1 MALSYYN
8 LDPWALEQERIAARR
23 VGVTAIEVPSVE
35 FDRLAAEGEPMIYVV
50 AGDQLLVSERQ
61 VMGVHITHAVL
72 ADGGPVQAAGEFEVV
87 ESEGAWTVMTLN
99 SKSGHYRP
107 GSESVEVAIEAFT
120 VRGCRVLPKG
130 VERYDGLT
138 P

>member
-1 MALSYYN
+1 MLSYYN
-8 LDPWALEQERIAARR
+8 LDPLALEQERIAARR
-23 VGVTAIEVPSVE
+23 VGVTAIAVPGVE
-35 FDRLAAEGEPMIYVV
+35 FDRLAADGEPMIYVV

-72 ADGGPVQAAGEFEVV
+72 AEGGLVQAAGEFEVV
-87 ESEGAWTVMTLN
+87 GFEGAWKIMTLN
-99 SKSGHYRP
+99 NKSGHYRP
-107 GSESVEVAIEAFT
+107 GSESVQVAIEAFEL
-120 VRGCRVLPKG
+120 RGCEVMRDG